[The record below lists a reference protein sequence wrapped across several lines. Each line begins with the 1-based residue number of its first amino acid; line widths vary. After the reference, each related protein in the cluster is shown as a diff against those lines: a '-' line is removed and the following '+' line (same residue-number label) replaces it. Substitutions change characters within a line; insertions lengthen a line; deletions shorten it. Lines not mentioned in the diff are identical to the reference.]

1 MKVILIKVDQ
11 VFYALKAVNKMANI
25 DVRIIKDSNFNRE
38 LVVDYKKYL
47 KEHFFE
53 KEVGLLGN
61 ECRFLVK
68 LINSFQTEVNIKI
81 YK

>member
-25 DVRIIKDSNFNRE
+25 DVRIIDSNFKRK